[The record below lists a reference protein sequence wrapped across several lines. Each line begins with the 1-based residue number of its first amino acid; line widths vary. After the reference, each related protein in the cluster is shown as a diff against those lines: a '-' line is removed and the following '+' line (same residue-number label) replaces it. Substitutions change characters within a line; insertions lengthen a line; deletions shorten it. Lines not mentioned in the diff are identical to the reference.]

1 MEKQKG
7 EAEDNDK
14 NNTCLWMLPEGCIA
28 DILAFT
34 TPLDVC
40 RLSLVSTSFN
50 SAADSDSVWAKFLP
64 SDYRSV
70 IAGSSTPIPEF
81 PSLKQLFLYL
91 SHNHILIDQGLKI
104 RSAMILDTVIVNSQ
118 LPVFTSLVKSA
129 MILDTSFSLDK
140 WTGKKCYFLS
150 ARDLNITWGDTPEYW
165 GWTSLPESRFPEV
178 AQLKIVWWL
187 EIWGT
192 IRAGILSPL
201 TSYAAYFVY
210 KLEEDFYGFDT
221 RYMEVSVGISG
232 VESEMQVAYLHP
244 EPQYVPEDSYE
255 SPYTPPSPYQVF
267 ARMEDLGPWPAESDN
282 FTFPKLRDDGW
293 FELELGEYF
302 TGNEDDCIELRMQDV
317 KTGCT
322 KRGLIVEGI
331 EIRPSCM

>member
-7 EAEDNDK
+7 EVEDDEK
-14 NNTCLWMLPEGCIA
+14 KNTCLWMLPEGCVA

-40 RLSLVSTSFN
+40 RLSLVSTSLN

-81 PSLKQLFLYL
+81 PSLKELFVYL
-91 SHNHILIDQGLKI
+91 SHNHILIDQGLK
-104 RSAMILDTVIVNSQ
+104 
-118 LPVFTSLVKSA
+118 
-129 MILDTSFSLDK
+129 SFSLDK

-178 AQLKIVWWL
+178 ARLKIVWWL

-255 SPYTPPSPYQVF
+255 SPYTPPYPYQVF

-317 KTGCT
+317 KTGCAT
-322 KRGLIVEGI
+322 RGLIVEGI